1 MKSTL
6 KKNYRRENLFRVT
19 ENFTGYGIQG
29 DIVLEINDI
38 VGVIKKADPCG
49 NPLKWFV
56 DNGYAK
62 GIVAS
67 EILEPFFDTE
77 LIAPKAIEE
86 PLNVADYSSL
96 EDFKKHDNNLDQ
108 SDNLSN
114 KDSIGSF
121 DENSNN
127 SHEYVNS
134 ALAKKSEVN

>member
-1 MKSTL
+1 M
-6 KKNYRRENLFRVT
+6 FRAT

-56 DNGYAK
+56 DNGCVK
-62 GIVAS
+62 GIVAA
-67 EILEPFFDTE
+67 EILEPFFDSQMN
-77 LIAPKAIEE
+77 LVAPKAIEE

-96 EDFKKHDNNLDQ
+96 EDFKKHENHMDQ
-108 SDNLSN
+108 SDNLSS
-114 KDSIGSF
+114 KESIGSF
-121 DENSNN
+121 DENSNS

-134 ALAKKSEVN
+134 TLAKKSEVS